1 MKSKLL
7 LLHGALGSSTQFD
20 ALKEILQDTY
30 ELYTLNFEGHGGRS
44 SEQEFS
50 IQLFTENVISFLSEQ
65 GISKIN
71 IFGYSMGGYVA
82 LNLAHQ
88 HPELV
93 EKIITLGTKFDWTEE
108 SAAKET
114 RMLNPEKIE
123 EKVPKFAEMLK
134 QLHAPLDWKELM
146 RKTAQMML
154 SMGAGEKIHAEQ
166 LRQIKQQVVIGLGSE
181 DKMVSQEESEAAANE
196 LPQAKFRLLQ
206 GVQHPIDRVA
216 PQILATYIKE
226 VFVSEK

>member
-7 LLHGALGSSTQFD
+7 LLHGALGSSKQFEP
-20 ALKEILQDTY
+20 LKIQLKDTY
-30 ELYTLNFEGHGGRS
+30 ELYDLNFEGHGGRS
-44 SEQEFS
+44 SENEFS
-50 IQLFTENVISFLSEQ
+50 IQLFTENVISFLSAKTL
-65 GISKIN
+65 SKVN

-88 HPELV
+88 RPELV
-93 EKIITLGTKFDWTEE
+93 DKIITLGTKFDWTEE

-134 QLHAPLDWKELM
+134 QQHAPLDWKDLM

-154 SMGAGEKIHAEQ
+154 SMGAGAKLHPEQ
-166 LRQIKQQVVIGLGSE
+166 LERIQQNVIIGLGSE
-181 DKMVSQEESEAAANE
+181 DKMVSQEESEKAADL
-196 LPQAKFRLLQ
+196 LPNSNFVRLE
-206 GVQHPIDRVA
+206 GIPHPIDRID
-216 PQILATYIKE
+216 PSILAAYIQQA
-226 VFVSEK
+226 FSQ